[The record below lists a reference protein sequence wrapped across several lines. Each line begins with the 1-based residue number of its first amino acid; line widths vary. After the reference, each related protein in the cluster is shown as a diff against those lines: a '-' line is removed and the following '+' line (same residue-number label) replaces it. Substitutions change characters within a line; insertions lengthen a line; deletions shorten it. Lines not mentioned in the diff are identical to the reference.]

1 MNGKGKGS
9 QPKGGVG
16 KEGPGAWTEQ
26 PSVPHALG
34 LLTEEMLSRC
44 AQLSMCKHC
53 QAQIGPSY
61 ATMGMGRTTQPMP
74 GPMDSRCLQPW
85 GQHCPTGMH
94 TANPGSAQHQM
105 KGHSSRAERKAKRAG
120 GGAADGEDAENTAR
134 AFALRVNSSSSFCPS
149 LSHY

>member
-61 ATMGMGRTTQPMP
+61 ATMGMGRTTQPHSTASGSCQGPWTADACSP
-74 GPMDSRCLQPW
+74 GDS
-85 GQHCPTGMH
+85 
-94 TANPGSAQHQM
+94 TAPGEGAQL
-105 KGHSSRAERKAKRAG
+105 KG
-120 GGAADGEDAENTAR
+120 
-134 AFALRVNSSSSFCPS
+134 
-149 LSHY
+149 